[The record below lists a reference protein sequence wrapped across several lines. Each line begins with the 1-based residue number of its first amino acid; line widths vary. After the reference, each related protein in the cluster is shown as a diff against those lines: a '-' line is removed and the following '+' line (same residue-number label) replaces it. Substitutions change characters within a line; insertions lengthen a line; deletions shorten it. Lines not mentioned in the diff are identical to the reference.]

1 MAADPPAAFAGAP
14 SVASVGSLLAR
25 LVGLAVLWIAVALLA
40 AGLVLAHLFRAH
52 VERAFDARLRD
63 HMAELVAL
71 ADTDAAGRLR
81 LKRPSVDSNFARPLS
96 GWYWQITDSTGRIER
111 SRSLW
116 DQELAVPAAAPS
128 PRLVVLAGPRGQSL
142 RALVRAVDLPDTPAP
157 FGFVVAGPQEE
168 IEKAVQALVWVLAVA
183 LVVLGLGLVGAVV
196 GQVGVGLG
204 PLRHLRRA
212 VAAVRAGRVARV
224 DGAYPA
230 EVAPLADEINALL
243 AHEAE
248 VVMRARTQAG
258 DLAHALKT
266 PLAVLVN
273 EAAGLPPERAAL
285 VRGQADLMRRHID
298 RHLSRARAAA
308 SHSVLGARCAVG
320 PVGAALVRTLGA
332 LHRDRAVAIAVD
344 GLDGL
349 VFCGDRHDLEEMLG
363 NLMDNACKWGR
374 TQVRV
379 AGRRVARPDGDR
391 LELTVEDDGPG
402 IPEAAV
408 AEALVRGRRLDESVP
423 GSGLGLA
430 IVDDLAALYG
440 GGLAL
445 RHSGFGGLAAV
456 LDLPAAP

>member
-1 MAADPPAAFAGAP
+1 MAADPPAASAGAP
-14 SVASVGSLLAR
+14 AGSLLAR

-52 VERAFDARLRD
+52 VERTFDARLRD
-63 HMAELVAL
+63 HMAELVAV

-81 LKRPSVDSNFARPLS
+81 LKRPSVDANFARPLS
-96 GWYWQITDSTGRIER
+96 GWYWQIADATGRIER

-116 DQELAVPAAAPS
+116 DQELAVPAAGPS
-128 PRLVVLAGPRGQSL
+128 PRLVALAGPRGQSL
-142 RALVRAVDLPDTPAP
+142 RALVRAVELPDAPAP

-168 IEKAVQALVWVLAVA
+168 IENAVQALVWVLAVA

-196 GQVGVGLG
+196 GQVGVGLR
-204 PLRHLRRA
+204 PLRRLRRA

-243 AHEAE
+243 AHDAE

-266 PLAVLVN
+266 PLAVLAN

-308 SHSVLGARCAVG
+308 SHGVLGARCAVG
-320 PVGAALVRTLGA
+320 PVGAALVRTLAA
-332 LHRDRAVAIAVD
+332 LHRDRAIAIAVD

-402 IPEAAV
+402 IPEQAV
-408 AEALVRGRRLDESVP
+408 AEVLVRGRRLDESVP

-430 IVDDLAALYG
+430 IVGDLAALYRG
-440 GGLAL
+440 GVAL
-445 RHSGFGGLAAV
+445 RRSELGGLAAV
-456 LDLPAAP
+456 LDLPAAA

>member
-1 MAADPPAAFAGAP
+1 MAPA
-14 SVASVGSLLAR
+14 GSLLAR

-96 GWYWQITDSTGRIER
+96 GWYWQIRDSTGRIER

-168 IEKAVQALVWVLAVA
+168 IEKAVQALVWALAVA

-196 GQVGVGLG
+196 GQVGVGLR

-212 VAAVRAGRVARV
+212 VAAVRAGRAARV

-243 AHEAE
+243 AHDAE

-266 PLAVLVN
+266 PLAVLAN

-332 LHRDRAVAIAVD
+332 LYRDRAVAIAVD

-402 IPEAAV
+402 IPEEAV
-408 AEALVRGRRLDESVP
+408 AEALVRGRRLDENVP

-440 GGLAL
+440 GGVAL
-445 RHSGFGGLAAV
+445 RRSGLGGLAAV
-456 LDLPAAP
+456 LDLPAALPPDSWAL

>member
-1 MAADPPAAFAGAP
+1 M
-14 SVASVGSLLAR
+14 GSLLAR
-25 LVGLAVLWIAVALLA
+25 LVGVAVLWIAVALLA
-40 AGLVLAHLFRAH
+40 AGLILAHLFRAH
-52 VERAFDARLRD
+52 VERTFDAGLRD

-81 LKRPSVDSNFARPLS
+81 LKRPSVDPNFARPLS
-96 GWYWQITDSTGRIER
+96 GWYWQITDSTGRIDR

-116 DQELAVPAAAPS
+116 DQELAVPAAGPS
-128 PRLVVLAGPRGQSL
+128 PRLVVLAGPRGQAL
-142 RALVRAVDLPDTPAP
+142 RALVRAVDLPEAPAP

-168 IEKAVQALVWVLAVA
+168 IEKAVHGLVSVLAVA

-196 GQVGVGLG
+196 GQVGVGLR
-204 PLRHLRRA
+204 PLRRLRRA
-212 VAAVRAGRVARV
+212 VASVRAGRAARV

-243 AHEAE
+243 AHDAE

-266 PLAVLVN
+266 PLAVLAN

-308 SHSVLGARCAVG
+308 SRSVLGARCPVG
-320 PVGAALVRTLGA
+320 PVGAALVRTLAA
-332 LHRDRAVAIAVD
+332 LHRGRTIAITVD

-349 VFCGDRHDLEEMLG
+349 VFGGDRHDLEEMLG
-363 NLMDNACKWGR
+363 NLLDNACKWGR
-374 TQVRV
+374 TQVRA
-379 AGRRVARPDGDR
+379 AGRLVARPDGDR

-402 IPEAAV
+402 IPEEALG
-408 AEALVRGRRLDESVP
+408 EALVRGRRLDESVP

-430 IVDDLAALYG
+430 IVDDVAALYG
-440 GGLAL
+440 GGVAL
-445 RHSGFGGLAAV
+445 RRSELGGLAAV
-456 LDLPAAP
+456 LDLPAAG

>member
-1 MAADPPAAFAGAP
+1 
-14 SVASVGSLLAR
+14 
-25 LVGLAVLWIAVALLA
+25 
-40 AGLVLAHLFRAH
+40 
-52 VERAFDARLRD
+52 
-63 HMAELVAL
+63 
-71 ADTDAAGRLR
+71 
-81 LKRPSVDSNFARPLS
+81 
-96 GWYWQITDSTGRIER
+96 
-111 SRSLW
+111 
-116 DQELAVPAAAPS
+116 
-128 PRLVVLAGPRGQSL
+128 
-142 RALVRAVDLPDTPAP
+142 VRAVELPDAPAP

-168 IEKAVQALVWVLAVA
+168 IESAVQALVWVLAAA

-204 PLRHLRRA
+204 PLRRLRRA
-212 VAAVRAGRVARV
+212 VAAVRAGRAARV

-230 EVAPLADEINALL
+230 EVAPLADEINELL
-243 AHEAE
+243 AHDAE

-266 PLAVLVN
+266 PLAVLAN

-320 PVGAALVRTLGA
+320 PVGAALVRTLTA
-332 LHRDRAVAIAVD
+332 LHRDHAIAIAIAVD

-402 IPEAAV
+402 IPEQAV
-408 AEALVRGRRLDESVP
+408 AEVLVRGRRLDESVP

-430 IVDDLAALYG
+430 IVDDLAALYRG
-440 GGLAL
+440 GVAL
-445 RHSGFGGLAAV
+445 RRSELGGLAAV
-456 LDLPAAP
+456 LDLPAAA

>member
-1 MAADPPAAFAGAP
+1 MAADPPAASPGAP
-14 SVASVGSLLAR
+14 AVAPAGSLLAR

-40 AGLVLAHLFRAH
+40 AGLMLAHLFRAH
-52 VERAFDARLRD
+52 VERTFDARLRD
-63 HMAELVAL
+63 HMAELVAV

-81 LKRPSVDSNFARPLS
+81 LKRPSVDPNFARPLS
-96 GWYWQITDSTGRIER
+96 GWYWQIADATGRIER

-116 DQELAVPAAAPS
+116 DQDLAVPAAGPS
-128 PRLVVLAGPRGQSL
+128 PRLVVLAGPQGQSL
-142 RALVRAVDLPDTPAP
+142 RALVRAVELPDTPAP

-168 IEKAVQALVWVLAVA
+168 IENAVQALVWVLAAV

-204 PLRHLRRA
+204 PLRRLRRA
-212 VAAVRAGRVARV
+212 VAAVRAGRAARV

-243 AHEAE
+243 AHDAE

-266 PLAVLVN
+266 PLAVLAN

-332 LHRDRAVAIAVD
+332 LHRDRAIAIAVD

-402 IPEAAV
+402 IPEQAV
-408 AEALVRGRRLDESVP
+408 AEVLVRGRRLDESVP

-430 IVDDLAALYG
+430 IVGDLAALYRG
-440 GGLAL
+440 GVAL
-445 RHSGFGGLAAV
+445 RRSELGGLAAV
-456 LDLPAAP
+456 LDLPAAA